1 MTNILANTRIPVYYG
16 LCGYPLANSNDLEAW
31 NELDV
36 DSGTSAKLSLGLFG
50 YDITCLANLC
60 SSLSDYYGYC
70 STIFAKGF
78 DGLALGAHA
87 VGDSTATATNPLQN
101 WYGLGIRDELLGDKL
116 IAFWPATTGWVSN
129 RWFVG

>member
-1 MTNILANTRIPVYYG
+1 MTNILANTRMDVYYG

-78 DGLALGAHA
+78 DGLALGAHSVA
-87 VGDSTATATNPLQN
+87 DSTALGGGSNAF
-101 WYGLGIRDELLGDKL
+101 YGIGIRDELLGDKL
-116 IAFWPATTGWVSN
+116 IAFWPTSSHWLSN
-129 RWFVG
+129 RWFFG